1 MMEEVNNRRG
11 FVLPMNHDLWWDA
24 VIVEALE
31 KVQLT
36 ITHLVLVKESCIV
49 RDLKPCNYAG
59 LL

>member
-1 MMEEVNNRRG
+1 M
-11 FVLPMNHDLWWDA
+11 PMNHDLWWDA